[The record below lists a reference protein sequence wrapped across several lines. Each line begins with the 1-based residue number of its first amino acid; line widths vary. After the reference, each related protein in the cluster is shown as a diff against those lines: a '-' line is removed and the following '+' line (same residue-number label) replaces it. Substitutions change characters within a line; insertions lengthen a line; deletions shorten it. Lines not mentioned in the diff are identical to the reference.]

1 MTRFVLRRLVG
12 LVPLLLV
19 LSVAVFLLVYL
30 IPGDPA
36 VTLAGGEAA
45 TPERVAEVREE
56 LGLDDPLLVQYWDWL
71 TGAVRLD
78 FDTSLYGTDDSPTVF
93 EEILYRLPVTVSSWR
108 AAS

>member
-45 TPERVAEVREE
+45 TPERVAEVREQ
-56 LGLDDPLLVQYWDWL
+56 LGFDEPVVVQYGW
-71 TGAVRLD
+71 TGSPAPSGSISASRSTPAGRSA
-78 FDTSLYGTDDSPTVF
+78 TSCGPGC
-93 EEILYRLPVTVSSWR
+93 P
-108 AAS
+108 

>member
-1 MTRFVLRRLVG
+1 MARFVLRRLVG

-45 TPERVAEVREE
+45 TPER
-56 LGLDDPLLVQYWDWL
+56 P
-71 TGAVRLD
+71 
-78 FDTSLYGTDDSPTVF
+78 
-93 EEILYRLPVTVSSWR
+93 
-108 AAS
+108 